1 MSSSLYLFKAKT
13 KEGFILKVLGELL
26 QNTLKFAPFRFTE
39 NGIFLRQADQKREQL
54 IDISFNKENFVI
66 YKCSKNI
73 NFIVNA
79 YNFYKML
86 KNIKKKDSVTIF
98 ITEEKPDMLGITV
111 EQTDENNKITT
122 YIKITTNIVEDIGLP
137 EGYSNPIIMNHKEFQ
152 KMKNLQNISQQILIE
167 SKPGYI
173 KFFCDGGELYTR
185 EIIIGEEDDDEYEEK
200 EVQLYKQNFYTHH
213 LTLLTKCA
221 GLSGNVQI
229 FTHEDLPLKIKMN
242 LGNIGELIVYIK
254 SKEMIEEENIDN
266 SSDS

>member
-1 MSSSLYLFKAKT
+1 MSSPLYLFKAKT

-26 QNTLKFAPFRFTE
+26 QNTLKFAPFRFNK
-39 NGIFLRQADQKREQL
+39 NGIYLRQTDHKREQL
-54 IDISFNKENFVI
+54 IDISFSKENFVI
-66 YKCSKNI
+66 YKCEKNI

-79 YNFYKML
+79 FNFYKML

-122 YIKITTNIVEDIGLP
+122 YIKITTNQIEDIDLP
-137 EGYSNPIIMNHKEFQ
+137 GEYRNPIIMNNKEFQ
-152 KMKNLQNISQQILIE
+152 KMKNLQNISSSILIN

-173 KFFCDGGELYTR
+173 KFFCDGGDLYTR
-185 EIIIGEEDDDEYEEK
+185 EILIGQEDDEEYDEK
-200 EVQLYKQNFYTHH
+200 VDLYQQNFYTHH

-242 LGNIGELIVYIK
+242 LGNIGELVVYIK

-266 SSDS
+266 SSES